1 MAVEDHMHVTCN
13 SQTGVSRMEYK
24 GYLIVSD
31 KKYGYFEIKHTGK
44 GSLAGSLTGKY
55 THAGLAKRDIDKWL
69 EVKEE
74 KSSKE

>member
-1 MAVEDHMHVTCN
+1 MVGEVHMYETYN
-13 SQTGVSRMEYK
+13 SQIEANRMEYK

-55 THAGLAKRDIDKWL
+55 THAGLAKRDIDRWL
-69 EVKEE
+69 EAKEE